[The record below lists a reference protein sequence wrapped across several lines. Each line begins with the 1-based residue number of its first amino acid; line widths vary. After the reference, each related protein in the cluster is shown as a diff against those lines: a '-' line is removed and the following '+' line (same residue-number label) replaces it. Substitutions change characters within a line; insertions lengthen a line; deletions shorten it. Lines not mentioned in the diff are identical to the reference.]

1 MPKENLKKT
10 ELHLTVDKEWLL
22 ENHPDLTLEEMCK
35 NKMIKEESFI
45 EETGNAEKEIE
56 SIMINGKIYTTE
68 NEDDNYY
75 DHLQK
80 YLDNLTESPKDLYL
94 TLTNFLKM
102 VKANEDLIEVDNGY
116 FHYDFFMK
124 SDADGQSSPQKY
136 NEDADTFSA
145 RHYNLQYLFDSSS
158 WIMNKIDK
166 LTAKYNK
173 KKYKNEK

>member
-1 MPKENLKKT
+1 MSKEKLKKT

-22 ENHPDLTLEEMCK
+22 ENHPDLTLKEMCK
-35 NKMIKEESFI
+35 NKMIQEKSFI
-45 EETGNAEKEIE
+45 EETGGIE
-56 SIMINGKIYTTE
+56 SVMIDGKIYTTE

-75 DHLQK
+75 RHLQN

-94 TLTNFLKM
+94 TLTDFLKM
-102 VKANEDLIEVDNGY
+102 VKANENLIEVDNGY

-124 SDADGQSSPQKY
+124 SDKDGQSSPQKY
-136 NEDADTFSA
+136 NEDTDTFSP

-166 LTAKYNK
+166 LTTIYNK
-173 KKYKNEK
+173 KNKDER